1 MTTSEARKV
10 ATPPPFTVLNVVL
23 DSGERLP
30 CLVESATWIPV
41 RVATRWAVRYRRY
54 RVQSST
60 LANNLRVLA
69 RVYGGRGR
77 CAGYDLDNHL
87 TQGQAF
93 RNREIESL
101 VSTLRATADGHALDT
116 GAFDQHLAVIEDFL
130 KWSLDSE
137 NRGGRSVL
145 SLEQLTAERGRI
157 EQVFR
162 SLRVG
167 ARPSARIEPLE
178 DAEIEA
184 IRRAIGPRRDSGGQL
199 SFPEVF
205 SSHARLRNW
214 LMFEVAL
221 ELGIRRGE
229 LLKLRLDSLPRAAD
243 DGIRILR
250 RPDDPH
256 DSRAKEPAVKTAER
270 VIPASRELLRAVQ
283 MYLTSPPPLGR
294 VSGKSPYLFVT
305 RSGSPVS
312 IDTADDIIVAIGRF
326 SSHRR
331 FPGIVSVILGQNAWR
346 NYSPSS
352 RMAWTGWFIWA
363 GGATHY
369 PRDTTSSDRWRS
381 RPKRRCATTTG
392 SSTRRLR
399 MQGTARRVVDRRSD
413 LPPLPSQGHLP
424 GRPACRYQGSVLAFP
439 FVVGRRQVNDSFPGT
454 DLMNPRF

>member
-1 MTTSEARKV
+1 MTDTDVSTVAR
-10 ATPPPFTVLNVVL
+10 PSPFTVLNVVL

-30 CLVESATWIPV
+30 CLVESTTWLPV
-41 RVATRWAVRYRRY
+41 RIATRWAVRYRRY

-69 RVYGGRGR
+69 RVYRWATES
-77 CAGYDLDNHL
+77 AGYDLDNHL
-87 TQGQAF
+87 AQGQAF

-101 VSTLRATADGHALDT
+101 VSTLRAAADGHALDT

-130 KWSLDSE
+130 KWALDSE

-145 SLEQLTAERGRI
+145 SLDQLTAERGRLD
-157 EQVFR
+157 QLFR

-178 DAEIEA
+178 DMDIEA
-184 IRRAIGPRRDSGGQL
+184 IRNAIGPIRAPGSHL
-199 SFPEVF
+199 SFPPVF
-205 SSHARLRNW
+205 SRHARLRNW

-256 DSRAKEPAVKTAER
+256 DSRVREPAVKTAER
-270 VIPASRELLRAVQ
+270 VIPASRELLRTLQV
-283 MYLTSPPPLGR
+283 YLTSPPPSGR

-312 IDTADDIIVAIGRF
+312 IDTADDIIVAIGRA
-326 SSHRR
+326 SGVAPLSWHRLR
-331 FPGIVSVILGQNAWR
+331 HTWAE
-346 NYSPSS
+346 
-352 RMAWTGWFIWA
+352 RMAELFAEQPNGMDRLVYLGGWTN
-363 GGATHY
+363 
-369 PRDTTSSDRWRS
+369 PLS
-381 RPKRRCATTTG
+381 
-392 SSTRRLR
+392 
-399 MQGTARRVVDRRSD
+399 ARRYIQRTLAKQAKQALRGYHQKLYEEAARAEDR
-413 LPPLPSQGHLP
+413 P
-424 GRPACRYQGSVLAFP
+424 
-439 FVVGRRQVNDSFPGT
+439 
-454 DLMNPRF
+454 